1 MITVISGLAIPFGS
15 IICFTMT
22 GTIFS
27 GTDGQEDKVK
37 EALSNLIMYQNIWI
51 TLAAIPFIFI
61 IRNSPKNPPSL
72 VST

>member
-15 IICFTMT
+15 IVSFTMT

-27 GTDGQEDKVK
+27 STGGQSDKVI
-37 EALSNLIMYQNIWI
+37 EAFSDLIKYQNIWV

-61 IRNSPKNPPSL
+61 IRNSPKSPPSL
-72 VST
+72 VAT